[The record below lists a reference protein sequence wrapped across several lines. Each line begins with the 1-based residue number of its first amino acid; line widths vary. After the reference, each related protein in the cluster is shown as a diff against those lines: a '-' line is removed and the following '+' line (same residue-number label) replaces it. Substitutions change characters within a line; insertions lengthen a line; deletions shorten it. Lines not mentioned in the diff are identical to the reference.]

1 MHMYDEYEEEQELA
15 HIRGQAGKKKDMSL
29 LNQKKVSSW
38 EMDEL
43 FGEDEYIEEF

>member
-1 MHMYDEYEEEQELA
+1 MYDDVFDEEQELA
-15 HIRGQAGKKKDMSL
+15 HIRGQSGKKKDMSL

-43 FGEDEYIEEF
+43 FNEEDEYFEEF